1 MPRYNHATI
10 EPKWQAYWEKNQ
22 TFAAPRMPKPGSKK
36 LYALDMFPY
45 PSGDGLHVGHPEGYT
60 ATDIVCRAARMQ
72 GKSVMHP
79 MGFDAFGLPA
89 EEHAIK
95 TGEHPRMQTEKNIA
109 NVPPPAEVAWLLV
122 RLGPRAGDDRRRV
135 LPLDA
140 VDLPADLR
148 HVVRR
153 RAAARPA
160 DQRAADSG
168 RRAVAGRRCGPRVS
182 GRASARVSNRSAGE
196 LVPGAG
202 HGAGERRSDRRQERS
217 AAATRSCA
225 CRCGNGCCGSRRT
238 PIGWKRIWKASIGP
252 KASKPCSA
260 TGSAAARERKSIS
273 IIGDSGCHGD
283 RRMLRSKHGNRSR
296 EDRLSRASLATTC
309 CASTRRGPIRFSV
322 RPTW

>member
-1 MPRYNHATI
+1 MASVLG
-10 EPKWQAYWEKNQ
+10 
-22 TFAAPRMPKPGSKK
+22 AAPDVRRAAAAQAGHEK
-36 LYALDMFPY
+36 LYVLDMFPY

-109 NVPPPAEVAWLLV
+109 TFRRQLKIARLQL

-153 RAAARPA
+153 TSSSA
-160 DQRAADSG
+160 
-168 RRAVAGRRCGPRVS
+168 AGRS
-182 GRASARVSNRSAGE
+182 AS
-196 LVPGAG
+196 
-202 HGAGERRSDRRQERS
+202 
-217 AAATRSCA
+217 
-225 CRCGNGCCGSRRT
+225 CRFPPTCGSRATTRCARIRT
-238 PIGWKRIWKASIGP
+238 SIGWRIRAKR
-252 KASKPCSA
+252 
-260 TGSAAARERKSIS
+260 R
-273 IIGDSGCHGD
+273 
-283 RRMLRSKHGNRSR
+283 
-296 EDRLSRASLATTC
+296 
-309 CASTRRGPIRFSV
+309 
-322 RPTW
+322 